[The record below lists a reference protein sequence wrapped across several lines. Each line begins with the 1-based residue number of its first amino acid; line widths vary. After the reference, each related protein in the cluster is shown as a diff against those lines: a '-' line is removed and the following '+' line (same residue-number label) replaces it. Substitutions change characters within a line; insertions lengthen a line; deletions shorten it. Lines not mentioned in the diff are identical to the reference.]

1 MQVHVPC
8 ACVWRSDTNIDLFF
22 NLSSL
27 EILRQ
32 GLLPDLGLSL
42 LLPSAGLQ
50 ELTMLLSF
58 VRWVWT
64 ANSGPMLKQQTGI
77 DQQSCLQPP
86 PPHTH
91 KIHLILT
98 AEMRLWLVGLV
109 LAVGHSPKRDA
120 V

>member
-1 MQVHVPC
+1 MQVHAPC
-8 ACVWRSDTNIDLFF
+8 ACVWRSDTNIDPFF
-22 NLSSL
+22 NLSPL

-42 LLPSAGLQ
+42 LLPSARLQ

-77 DQQSCLQPP
+77 DQ
-86 PPHTH
+86 
-91 KIHLILT
+91 
-98 AEMRLWLVGLV
+98 
-109 LAVGHSPKRDA
+109 
-120 V
+120 